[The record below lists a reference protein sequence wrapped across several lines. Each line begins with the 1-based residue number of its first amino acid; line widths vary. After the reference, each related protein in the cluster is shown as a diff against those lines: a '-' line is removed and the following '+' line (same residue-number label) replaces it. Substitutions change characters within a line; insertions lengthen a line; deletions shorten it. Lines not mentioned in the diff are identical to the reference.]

1 MIPRDSSK
9 FLKVPRSSSRFLS
22 LPSYKSFLRAC
33 MQLPKL
39 AKRLHTVPSSYITY
53 CLSSSQ
59 EFRSAFCRGSYPRWP
74 SSSAS
79 SVPGD
84 RPQSGRENL
93 IFQIGCWCFNYSFI
107 TLFSFE
113 QKQQNRKTG
122 WGFPFNYRLGKLIL
136 EISILVASV
145 LTKYLQLG
153 RWTLTTCPS
162 IIIIIC
168 RIIRKYPNKYCVIL
182 KSLKSQVFKL
192 GLTFNIYLLSKIRD
206 KFKFLFDVGWV
217 EDWRVLLGIYLYS
230 GL

>member
-1 MIPRDSSK
+1 MLFVEVVILGDLHPPLPQCLETGLSQGGRTWSSWMA
-9 FLKVPRSSSRFLS
+9 VD
-22 LPSYKSFLRAC
+22 A
-33 MQLPKL
+33 
-39 AKRLHTVPSSYITY
+39 
-53 CLSSSQ
+53 
-59 EFRSAFCRGSYPRWP
+59 
-74 SSSAS
+74 
-79 SVPGD
+79 
-84 RPQSGRENL
+84 L
-93 IFQIGCWCFNYSFI
+93 IIVI

-206 KFKFLFDVGWV
+206 KFNFNFDVG
-217 EDWRVLLGIYLYS
+217 LGKEF
-230 GL
+230 